1 MNIHADILKNITKS
15 NSYMTIYYSHKNKE
29 NCKIL
34 IRKEKNVSVEVNQ
47 NSIDL
52 RLNCWNNKAKSEV
65 LIEYG
70 VELLF
75 LYPGKIVYAVQS
87 QLH

>member
-52 RLNCWNNKAKSEV
+52 RLNC
-65 LIEYG
+65 
-70 VELLF
+70 
-75 LYPGKIVYAVQS
+75 
-87 QLH
+87 